1 MQETSLSFPKDKHP
15 LNTDVNKRVVEIAA
29 QSGHKIYLVGGYVR
43 DLLIE
48 TIHGVSSAKK
58 MDFDY
63 AVADGS
69 AFTLAKA
76 VSDAVE
82 GHLVP
87 LDEDNDTARVVTD
100 SAVID
105 FAGCV
110 GGGIESDLKRRD
122 FTVNA
127 IAWDPKIPDSVI
139 DIVGG
144 VEDIRA
150 KQLRGISEEAFTDD
164 PLRLMRA
171 YRFAATLGFH
181 VEQKTKSWVFAH
193 KDKLKSVAAERINVE
208 LFGFF
213 GSSRAGSLIWDFA
226 ASGLLEIV
234 FPELIDCRKVTP
246 NDFHH
251 LGLFEHS
258 LETIPQIEEKLQSD
272 DIEDWVRESI
282 CNEISAGI
290 SRLAATKVACVLHD
304 IGKPSTWSITD
315 EGRHTFYTHD
325 KVGAEMTLKIAE
337 RLKWSKA
344 TERFIADLVRWHLRP
359 GALYHNGQPTEKA
372 IRRFYKS
379 INDELPELMLLT
391 FADMGATR
399 GAGFMGES
407 RQILEKSLVGLL
419 AGYPAYKEEAA
430 RMQRLLNGRELMVLL
445 DLKPGPVVGELLAAL
460 EDAQV
465 VREVSNRTEAEEFVK
480 RLYEKKYCR

>member
-1 MQETSLSFPKDKHP
+1 MQKTSLSFPKDKHP
-15 LNTDVNKRVVEIAA
+15 LNTDVNSRVVEIAA

-48 TIHGVSSAKK
+48 TIHGESSAKK

-63 AVADGS
+63 AVANGS
-69 AFTLAKA
+69 AFSLAKA

-82 GHLVP
+82 GHFVP

-100 SAVID
+100 AAVID

-110 GGGIESDLKRRD
+110 GGGIESDIKRRD

-127 IAWDPKIPDSVI
+127 IAWDPLNPDSVI

-150 KQLRGISEEAFTDD
+150 KRLRGISENAFIDD
-164 PLRLMRA
+164 PLRLLRA
-171 YRFAATLGFH
+171 YRFAATLAFQ
-181 VEQKTKSWVFAH
+181 VDEQTKSWVFAH
-193 KDKLKSVAAERINVE
+193 KDKLRSVAAERINVE

-213 GSSRAGSLIWDFA
+213 ASNLAGSLIWDFA
-226 ASGLLEIV
+226 ESGLLEII
-234 FPELIDCRKVTP
+234 FPELTECRRVTP

-251 LGLFEHS
+251 LGLFDHS
-258 LETIPQIEEKLQSD
+258 LETIPQFEARLAD
-272 DIEDWVRESI
+272 TEDWVKESI
-282 CNEISAGI
+282 SNEISPGV
-290 SRLAATKVACVLHD
+290 SRVAATKVACILHD
-304 IGKPSTWSITD
+304 IGKPSTWIITD
-315 EGRHTFYTHD
+315 EGRHTFHTHD
-325 KVGAEMTLKIAE
+325 KVGADMTLTISE

-359 GALYHNGQPTEKA
+359 GALYHNGMPTEKA
-372 IRRFYKS
+372 IRRFYRS
-379 INDELPELMLLT
+379 INDELPELMLLA

-407 RQILEKSLVGLL
+407 RENLEKSLLGLL
-419 AGYPAYKEEAA
+419 AGYPPYKEEAA

-445 DLKPGPVVGELLAAL
+445 GLKPGPVVGELLAAL

-465 VREVSNRTEAEEFVK
+465 VREVSNRTEAEDFVK